1 VDIKQFFK
9 DWAQRGVY
17 MINDVLDDTEK
28 KMSFQKFQETY
39 NIQINF
45 LTYHDVITTMSVYI
59 KKSNIP
65 INDLEKLNG
74 ALIQTSLR
82 NL

>member
-28 KMSFQKFQETY
+28 KMSFQKFQDTY

-45 LTYHDVITTMSVYI
+45 LTYHDVITAMSVYI

-65 INDLEKLNG
+65 INVETTVVLNF
-74 ALIQTSLR
+74 LL
-82 NL
+82 

>member
-1 VDIKQFFK
+1 MDIKQFFK
-9 DWAQRGVY
+9 DWAQRVVY
-17 MINDVLDDTEK
+17 MINDVFDESGK
-28 KMSFQKFQETY
+28 IMSFQNFQDTY

-45 LTYHDVITTMSVYI
+45 LTYHGVIIAISVYI

-74 ALIQTSLR
+74 PLIQTSLR